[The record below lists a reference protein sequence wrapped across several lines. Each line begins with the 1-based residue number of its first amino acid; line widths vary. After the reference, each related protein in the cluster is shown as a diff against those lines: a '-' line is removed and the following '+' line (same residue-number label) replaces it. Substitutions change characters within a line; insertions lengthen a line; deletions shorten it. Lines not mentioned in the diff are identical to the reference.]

1 MAFICF
7 FLIQPPHP
15 VELFHYLAPQTD
27 WYNLTMYS
35 GGYVKI
41 SSVMS
46 FFPSFSHP
54 LLTLF
59 ERIPYWVAF
68 LSVLLFT
75 WHLFQYLPYFFPL
88 KGKKNEKDPINKDFL
103 GKSGQL

>member
-46 FFPSFSHP
+46 FPRF
-54 LLTLF
+54 LTLS
-59 ERIPYWVAF
+59 
-68 LSVLLFT
+68 L
-75 WHLFQYLPYFFPL
+75 HC
-88 KGKKNEKDPINKDFL
+88 
-103 GKSGQL
+103 